1 MKENS
6 QRGATLRR
14 IRRSQRAT
22 EEKATKGNIEVEG
35 GGEFPYQAVKQLET
49 WPVHQHMKHKKRRR
63 ITRQLVSVLT
73 GSTGCVGECC
83 RSKRPHQTK
92 RRRKT
97 RREATHKDK
106 LSCWETKTRVL
117 DGQPAPD

>member
-22 EEKATKGNIEVEG
+22 EERATKGNIEGEEG
-35 GGEFPYQAVKQLET
+35 RVPRAVKQLET

-63 ITRQLVSVLT
+63 
-73 GSTGCVGECC
+73 E
-83 RSKRPHQTK
+83 
-92 RRRKT
+92 
-97 RREATHKDK
+97 
-106 LSCWETKTRVL
+106 
-117 DGQPAPD
+117 